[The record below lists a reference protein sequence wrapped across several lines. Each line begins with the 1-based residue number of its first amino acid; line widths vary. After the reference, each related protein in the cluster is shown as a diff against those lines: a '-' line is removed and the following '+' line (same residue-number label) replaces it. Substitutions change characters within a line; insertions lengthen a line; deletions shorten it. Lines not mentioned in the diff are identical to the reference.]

1 MRRRLPTQV
10 NGWAEHET
18 PTPTPLD
25 LVEPEKTALRTFCNP
40 SCLVNMEAGVNI
52 LLPIPPSTNNLF
64 ATVNGRRVITRS
76 YNMWRKVAYELLRLF
91 KEKPLEKPYG
101 VHIRLNLDHKSD
113 IDNRVKP
120 ILDALVASE
129 TICGDQWVNTIR
141 VDRDRTVKA
150 DSCQVEVWSLA

>member
-1 MRRRLPTQV
+1 MVVLSQTSPRSHGYPARM
-10 NGWAEHET
+10 
-18 PTPTPLD
+18 
-25 LVEPEKTALRTFCNP
+25 
-40 SCLVNMEAGVNI
+40 VNMEAGVNI
-52 LLPIPPSTNNLF
+52 LLPMPPSTNNLF
-64 ATVNGRRVITRS
+64 ATVNGRRVITRP

-141 VDRDRTVKA
+141 VDRDRTVKVG
-150 DSCQVEVWSLA
+150 SCQVEVWSLS